1 MATNQDPLANLAQN
15 LRGYAQMLNALSET
29 TLTPIAG
36 MAFEGAKDW
45 ISQIISQAGT
55 TVSNS
60 ASSIEALLPSDV
72 RKTVREE
79 VARGLKNAG
88 IAESKSL
95 KDALNRIENLERELA
110 RLNGVAAPAKKA
122 PAKKAP
128 AKKAP
133 AKKAPA
139 KKAPAKK
146 EVTS

>member
-1 MATNQDPLANLAQN
+1 
-15 LRGYAQMLNALSET
+15 MLNALSET

-79 VARGLKNAG
+79 VAH
-88 IAESKSL
+88 
-95 KDALNRIENLERELA
+95 
-110 RLNGVAAPAKKA
+110 GVARPAAPLTAYLLGLRDGLDQQNQTA
-122 PAKKAP
+122 LLI
-128 AKKAP
+128 
-133 AKKAPA
+133 
-139 KKAPAKK
+139 
-146 EVTS
+146 SQIQGLIDNSG

>member
-1 MATNQDPLANLAQN
+1 
-15 LRGYAQMLNALSET
+15 MLNALSET

-45 ISQIISQAGT
+45 ISQI
-55 TVSNS
+55 VSNS

-110 RLNGVAAPAKKA
+110 LINGVASPAKKA

-146 EVTS
+146 EVNS